1 MNDAARRESLCAAT
15 ARKWGGNMHDF
26 RNTRQEDDPHGLTA
40 IAELL
45 PHGTDDDFE
54 RKVSERAPEVLRST
68 ALLARVRELAPGI
81 EFSPH
86 VMRIQRI
93 AEKHE
98 SARLLEVA

>member
-1 MNDAARRESLCAAT
+1 
-15 ARKWGGNMHDF
+15 MHVL
-26 RNTRQEDDPHGLTA
+26 RNTRQEDDPHGLAA

-54 RKVSERAPEVLRST
+54 RKVSERLPEIRRT
-68 ALLARVRELAPGI
+68 RALLERVKEFAPDI